1 MTRALFTQQL
11 SDIRLELLKMAAF
24 TINALNDSFRALA
37 AGDVNHAKV
46 IVEHDEIAN
55 TMELDIE
62 HKCLSIIAREQ
73 PIAKDLR
80 VLTVTLKIIS
90 DLERICDH
98 AADISKIV
106 IRLKNEKYEAYLS
119 MLDEMIAT
127 AKGMVKDAVDAY
139 TYQDLELAQKV
150 CKDDDVIDN
159 GFQDLFEKLN
169 GLIKEHLND
178 INCLTH
184 LLLVAKYLERIGDH
198 ATNIAEWAVFNITGI
213 HEQMD

>member
-90 DLERICDH
+90 DL
-98 AADISKIV
+98 
-106 IRLKNEKYEAYLS
+106 
-119 MLDEMIAT
+119 
-127 AKGMVKDAVDAY
+127 
-139 TYQDLELAQKV
+139 
-150 CKDDDVIDN
+150 
-159 GFQDLFEKLN
+159 
-169 GLIKEHLND
+169 
-178 INCLTH
+178 
-184 LLLVAKYLERIGDH
+184 
-198 ATNIAEWAVFNITGI
+198 
-213 HEQMD
+213 